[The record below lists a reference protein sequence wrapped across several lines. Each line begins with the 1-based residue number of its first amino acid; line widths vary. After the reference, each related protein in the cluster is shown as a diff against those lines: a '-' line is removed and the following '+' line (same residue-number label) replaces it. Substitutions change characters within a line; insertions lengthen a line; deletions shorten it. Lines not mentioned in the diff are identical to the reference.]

1 MCANGN
7 ISSNITYEES
17 KRNILMKSVCS
28 RKAFLKII
36 GQLIPLSN
44 GVSTKSTRF
53 QVRASNIFI
62 FKLFKTLSRVRQQ
75 TIIYQHQVENV
86 SFQPFKY
93 ISAWHVTIN
102 SRGHRV
108 SSSKMKRTNP
118 CCHFM
123 PAPIEGLSSI

>member
-1 MCANGN
+1 MCANGD

-53 QVRASNIFI
+53 QVRSTNIFI
-62 FKLFKTLSRVRQQ
+62 FQLFKTGALLGALELLEGFHAPTSSGNCFFSTTQ
-75 TIIYQHQVENV
+75 IYFSLACDNKQ
-86 SFQPFKY
+86 SW
-93 ISAWHVTIN
+93 S
-102 SRGHRV
+102 
-108 SSSKMKRTNP
+108 
-118 CCHFM
+118 
-123 PAPIEGLSSI
+123 

>member
-1 MCANGN
+1 MYANGD

-53 QVRASNIFI
+53 QVRSTNIFYLPTVQLHPGAI
-62 FKLFKTLSRVRQQ
+62 LDYHLPT
-75 TIIYQHQVENV
+75 
-86 SFQPFKY
+86 
-93 ISAWHVTIN
+93 
-102 SRGHRV
+102 
-108 SSSKMKRTNP
+108 SS
-118 CCHFM
+118 
-123 PAPIEGLSSI
+123 